1 MIRFS
6 ITLALIFSLF
16 ITANAQ
22 VRWTEVDNNPLLER
36 HFSMNSAERLSRN
49 QLNTIKFDVPSGRT
63 KQLCFN
69 DKLVNSK
76 PIVSVNNLACETL
89 SWGEAT
95 FNTNCIDFQA
105 FEIDLIEADKVC
117 VELCNEN
124 DECETYE
131 ILIRVRSPL
140 SIPFLED
147 FSGAGIYPDSVKWMD
162 NHVFINNTLA
172 INPPTIGVATFDG
185 LDAGGTPYGGS
196 RGVADF
202 LTSGFFDLQDYQT
215 ADNVYLS
222 FFIQPKGFGL
232 RPQTGDV
239 LRLEFL
245 SETGEWKLITNYPGI
260 SGSIPQSSSPPFE
273 FRSVRLTQ
281 EYLHP
286 AFQFRFSNISSRTG
300 VRELWHVDYIRI
312 TEGFIP
318 DEHNLDVAFTQMPES
333 ILFPYSAIP
342 INQLKFNEQSY
353 LNPFQ
358 YISIRN
364 LHQSLLSEN
373 ESFFILKE
381 VYRDFTVVDNLRL
394 LELPPIVPQN
404 QRDLQPGLYHF
415 VNPTRSDTWIN
426 RFMNISEISND
437 SMIFRTTYRASFN
450 QENDVKVLGNNEVS
464 RETVIKDYFA
474 YDDGTAEMA
483 IGVHSN
489 IGNLAQMAVK
499 FNAKTDD
506 YLQAVQFHFPHI
518 NEDVSNQLFNIK
530 VWIGSLKP
538 EADYTG
544 IFLKPIYPDR
554 SFDTLQGFT
563 SYPLIDENTGEF
575 APLLI
580 PAGDFYIGWQQVTI
594 APNDIPVGYDRNT
607 PHGVDYI
614 FFNAGGD
621 WKPLNQ
627 VSNRVDGSVMIRPSF
642 SKTITSVKE
651 LRPQQQTL
659 QFYPNPT
666 NGSFRIVSSESWTQ
680 GNKWVE
686 IYNTLGQLIKREPLQ
701 DIQSF
706 NTENA
711 GFYLIVVRD
720 SEQQMLGQGKLLL
733 LR

>member
-1 MIRFS
+1 MFRFN
-6 ITLALIFSLF
+6 ITLAIFFILLITL
-16 ITANAQ
+16 NAQ
-22 VRWTEVDNNPLLER
+22 VRWTEIDNNPLLER
-36 HFSMNSAERLSRN
+36 QFSMITADGFSRN
-49 QLNTIKFDVPSGRT
+49 QLNTIKFDVPSGNI

-76 PIVSVNNLACETL
+76 PVVAVNNLACETL
-89 SWGEAT
+89 SWGEMT
-95 FNTNCIDFQA
+95 FNNNCINFQA
-105 FEIDLIEADKVC
+105 VDIHLFETDKAC
-117 VELCNEN
+117 IELCNEN

-131 ILIRVRSPL
+131 IIIRVRAPL

-147 FSGAGIYPDSVKWMD
+147 FSGPGIYPDSVKWI
-162 NHVFINNTLA
+162 NNNVFINNTLA

-185 LDAGGTPYGGS
+185 LDAGGSPYGGS
-196 RGVADF
+196 RGVADV

-215 ADNVYLS
+215 VDNVYLS

-232 RPQTGDV
+232 RPRPEDV

-245 SETGEWKLITNYPGI
+245 SETGEWKLVTNYPGI
-260 SGSIPQSSSPPFE
+260 SGSISQSSSPPFE

-286 AFQFRFSNISSRTG
+286 AFQFRFSNINSRTG
-300 VRELWHVDYIRI
+300 VRELWHLDYIRI
-312 TEGFIP
+312 TEGLVP
-318 DEHNLDVAFTQMPES
+318 DENNLDVAFTQMPES

-342 INQLKFNEQSY
+342 INQFKFNEESY

-358 YISIRN
+358 SISIRN
-364 LHQSLLSEN
+364 LHHSLLSEN

-415 VNPTRSDTWIN
+415 INPTRSETWIN
-426 RFMNISEISND
+426 RFRNISEISND
-437 SMIFRTTYRASFN
+437 SMILRTTYKASFN
-450 QENDVKVLGNNEVS
+450 QENDAKVLGNNEVS
-464 RETVIKDYFA
+464 RETVVKDYFA

-483 IGVHSN
+483 ISMHSSS
-489 IGNLAQMAVK
+489 GNLAQLAVK

-506 YLQAVQFHFPHI
+506 YLQAVQFHFPHVI
-518 NEDVSNQLFNIK
+518 EDVSNQLFNLK

-544 IFLKPIYPDR
+544 VFLKPIFPDR
-554 SFDTLQGFT
+554 TFDTLQGFT
-563 SYPLIDENTGEF
+563 SYPLIDDNTGQF
-575 APLLI
+575 APLFI

-607 PHGVDYI
+607 PHGVDYVFI
-614 FFNAGGD
+614 NSGGN
-621 WKPLNQ
+621 WQPLNQ
-627 VSNRVDGSVMIRPSF
+627 VANRVDGSVMIRPSF

-651 LRPQQQTL
+651 LHSAPQAL
-659 QFYPNPT
+659 QLYPNPS
-666 NGSFRIVSSESWTQ
+666 NGSFRIVSPETWKE
-680 GNKWVE
+680 GNNWVE
-686 IYNTLGQLIKREPLQ
+686 IYNSLGQLIRREPLQ
-701 DIQSF
+701 DIQAF
-706 NTENA
+706 NAEHA

-720 SEQQMLGQGKLLL
+720 AEQHMLGQGKLLL